1 MPITPHNLVRHEL
14 CGLNARVKDSTDAS
28 QKGLSGEVTGETYST
43 VKIEA
48 KDGKEKV
55 IPKGNTV
62 FIFTLPNKVKVMV
75 DGKVLIGRPEDRIK
89 KKIARW

>member
-14 CGLNARVKDSTDAS
+14 CGLLVKIKGSTDATH
-28 QKGLSGEVTGETYST
+28 KGLSGKVIDETYSII
-43 VKIEA
+43 KIEA

-55 IPKGNTV
+55 IPKSNTV

>member
-1 MPITPHNLVRHEL
+1 MPITPHNIVRHEL
-14 CGLNARVKDSTDAS
+14 CGLNAKIKDSTDAS
-28 QKGLSGEVTGETYST
+28 HKGLIGKVIDETYNT
-43 VKIEA
+43 IKIEA
-48 KDGKEKV
+48 KGGKEKV
-55 IPKGNTV
+55 IPKSNTV